1 MLYLWTEDTGAGF
14 HYWQLAN
21 KYLFHSE
28 LVVESK
34 GSNQGILDAVRALEP
49 EKNDMYYIA
58 FDLVYDNMD
67 IVNKYQELRETV
79 KRYQEQIII
88 LDMICFEYIIL
99 SFTKLVEWTGTG
111 KMDKVAMR
119 KDILSAL
126 KDHRIDFSKIKEE
139 KTKEYLMHF
148 KRFSTER
155 VLKSITNELTENDM
169 WSVKGEQMGDC
180 WHKDCC
186 PVISKGKT
194 RCIVDSGKSGKDK
207 IMELL
212 TDKTTRRIVKNIE

>member
-1 MLYLWTEDTGAGF
+1 
-14 HYWQLAN
+14 
-21 KYLFHSE
+21 
-28 LVVESK
+28 
-34 GSNQGILDAVRALEP
+34 
-49 EKNDMYYIA
+49 
-58 FDLVYDNMD
+58 
-67 IVNKYQELRETV
+67 
-79 KRYQEQIII
+79 
-88 LDMICFEYIIL
+88 
-99 SFTKLVEWTGTG
+99 
-111 KMDKVAMR
+111 MDKVAMR

-126 KDHRIDFSKIKEE
+126 KDHRIDFLKIKEE

-180 WHKDCC
+180 WHRDCC

-194 RCIVDSGKSGKDK
+194 RCMVDSGKSGKDK

>member
-67 IVNKYQELRETV
+67 IVNKYQELRENV

-88 LDMICFEYIIL
+88 CE
-99 SFTKLVEWTGTG
+99 
-111 KMDKVAMR
+111 
-119 KDILSAL
+119 
-126 KDHRIDFSKIKEE
+126 KIF
-139 KTKEYLMHF
+139 YRH
-148 KRFSTER
+148 
-155 VLKSITNELTENDM
+155 
-169 WSVKGEQMGDC
+169 
-180 WHKDCC
+180 
-186 PVISKGKT
+186 
-194 RCIVDSGKSGKDK
+194 
-207 IMELL
+207 
-212 TDKTTRRIVKNIE
+212 

>member
-1 MLYLWTEDTGAGF
+1 
-14 HYWQLAN
+14 
-21 KYLFHSE
+21 
-28 LVVESK
+28 
-34 GSNQGILDAVRALEP
+34 
-49 EKNDMYYIA
+49 
-58 FDLVYDNMD
+58 
-67 IVNKYQELRETV
+67 
-79 KRYQEQIII
+79 
-88 LDMICFEYIIL
+88 
-99 SFTKLVEWTGTG
+99 
-111 KMDKVAMR
+111 MR

-180 WHKDCC
+180 WHRDCC

-212 TDKTTRRIVKNIE
+212 TDKTTRRIVKNIECPVQDRSR